1 MKIKSWPLLLISS
14 IIFLILTIYWY
25 LTNPD
30 DTTGII
36 LFGLAGVILLFGA
49 IGNWISGK

>member
-1 MKIKSWPLLLISS
+1 MKIKSWPLMLISS
-14 IIFLILTIYWY
+14 IIFLILTVYWY

-30 DTTGII
+30 DTTGVII
-36 LFGLAGVILLFGA
+36 FAVAGVVLFLGA